1 MPFCRLLLQWMVV
14 LLPKLDVNKY
24 LVTVCF
30 LAFSLM
36 PIVFDSLSDIIKST
50 SLTRYFTFSSENR
63 ALSLAL
69 PWPPRMRWVPVL
81 SLWYCAP
88 SPGSFLRTSSSW
100 LSFQF
105 SILTLMALS
114 QHPLNIL
121 KVFLWIVKTHLPSTS
136 HPSRSSSLLF
146 PLHSNPKS
154 ESYSPSCPDLT
165 SHNSFE
171 NWVSFSCMAALLSAR
186 PVVPSFLSGSMEC
199 SQLAWLLSPQC
210 WQLTYW
216 NPSTTLVGRQEMV
229 SFRLCPFPV
238 PISAVLLF
246 YLDFLTNSFSLCFLS
261 LCPF

>member
-69 PWPPRMRWVPVL
+69 PWPPSMRWVPVL

-105 SILTLMALS
+105 SILT

-121 KVFLWIVKTHLPSTS
+121 KVFLWIVLKRIFLLPHILLNHPFSSFLYIQTPSLNHTHPPALTWPVIIPLKTGSLS
-136 HPSRSSSLLF
+136 HVWLRSSQQGRWCPLSWVVPWNVPNFRDSSLHNVDNSLIEIHQRPWWADKRWWVLGF
-146 PLHSNPKS
+146 AP
-154 ESYSPSCPDLT
+154 SPSL
-165 SHNSFE
+165 
-171 NWVSFSCMAALLSAR
+171 
-186 PVVPSFLSGSMEC
+186 
-199 SQLAWLLSPQC
+199 
-210 WQLTYW
+210 Y
-216 NPSTTLVGRQEMV
+216 
-229 SFRLCPFPV
+229 
-238 PISAVLLF
+238 
-246 YLDFLTNSFSLCFLS
+246 
-261 LCPF
+261 